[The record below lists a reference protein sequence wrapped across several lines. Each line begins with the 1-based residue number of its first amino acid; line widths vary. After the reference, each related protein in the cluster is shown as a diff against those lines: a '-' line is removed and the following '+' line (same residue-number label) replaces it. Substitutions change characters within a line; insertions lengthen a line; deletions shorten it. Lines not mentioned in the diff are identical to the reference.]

1 MKVKKTTIIG
11 LFAVLAIFT
20 SAMMVIQ
27 AKSGNEF
34 DNYLRANGWTLDE
47 YKRRINRG
55 DFSEE
60 EGVNLEQVM
69 YVSYLHTF
77 NLTELKEKSELV
89 IHGVI
94 ESSVVDANFDP
105 NGIELPDVY
114 TKFTIKIKDVLKGSH
129 TEDTIIVTQRGGTY
143 NEATF
148 RVKDDPLMTKGDE
161 VVLYLAY
168 SPLTES
174 YMIIG
179 GPQGRYQIQDG
190 KLYHISE
197 LDKSIGFVTTKLH
210 VYGADA
216 KQLRNAL
223 SISP

>member
-1 MKVKKTTIIG
+1 MKKNTIIG
-11 LFAVLAIFT
+11 LLAVLAIFT
-20 SAMMVIQ
+20 SAIMVIQ
-27 AKSGNEF
+27 ARSGNGFE
-34 DNYLRANGWTLDE
+34 NYLSANGWTLNE
-47 YKRRINRG
+47 FKRRINRG
-55 DFSEE
+55 DFCEE

-69 YVSYLHTF
+69 YISYLRTF
-77 NLTELKEKSELV
+77 NLTELNEKSELV

-94 ESSVVDANFDP
+94 ESSVVDADFDSK
-105 NGIELPDVY
+105 GIELPDVY
-114 TKFTIKIKDVLKGSH
+114 TRFNIKVKDVLKGNH

-143 NEATF
+143 KEATF
-148 RVKDDPLMTKGDE
+148 RVKDDPLMKKGDE
-161 VVLYLAY
+161 VILYLSY

-197 LDKSIGFVTTKLH
+197 LDESIEFVTPKLH
-210 VYGADA
+210 VNGADV
-216 KQLRNAL
+216 KNLRHAL